1 MIEQLYEQIAQL
13 EKSNYEEMKKNQEK
27 VSMIEEKH
35 AQYVDYL
42 NQERAK
48 MEKEMQEERSQR
60 INQLTKQIQEL
71 ERNIFALRNV
81 FA

>member
-48 MEKEMQEERSQR
+48 MEKEIQEERSQR